1 MTLRS
6 NVIQLLQNAAKD
18 TKSARLSKVLAKLQ
32 AENPFDEVLDEIDKM
47 LALIKQEAKTDKENK
62 EWCESEREENHK
74 NKEASEEN
82 IRNLEETINT
92 LDDDI
97 NNPETGLLAMI
108 AETETSLQ
116 QNHDDQTTETADR
129 AEENRAYQTNIKNIV
144 VAEDLLK
151 KAVKVL
157 KAYYDQ
163 FNKEEAELQEE
174 PDAPDTWEGEYEG
187 QSEQGGDVIKTL
199 EFIAEETHKEE
210 TDAHSAEEE
219 AQHDFEDSMQKLKDE
234 QAELEKTLAK
244 YQETLAEKVK
254 ELAEKKEEL
263 KKTQAELKAIEK
275 YLLKIKPGCDYLDE
289 NFETREKNRGLEKE
303 ALKEARDMLKD
314 TPAYKKAVVEAEQ
327 EALGDCKDICNKEGR
342 THAKC
347 EACLAVT
354 SVPGYCAGHKDT
366 QGC

>member
-6 NVIQLLQNAAKD
+6 NVIQLLKQAARKQ
-18 TKSARLSKVLAKLQ
+18 KSLKLAKIAALLQ
-32 AENPFDEVLDEIDKM
+32 AENPFDTVLEEIAKM
-47 LALIKQEAKTDKENK
+47 IDVIDQEAKTDKENK

-74 NKEASEEN
+74 NKEEAEEN

-97 NNPETGLLAMI
+97 NNPETGILAMI

-129 AEENRAYQTNIKNIV
+129 AEENRAYQTNIKNTV
-144 VAEDLLK
+144 TAQELLK

-163 FNKEEAELQEE
+163 FNKEAELQEE
-174 PDAPDTWEGEYEG
+174 PDAPDTWEGDYEG
-187 QSEQGGDVIKTL
+187 QSKQGGDVIKTP

-219 AQHDFEDSMQKLKDE
+219 AQHAFEDSMKKLKDE

-244 YQETLAEKVK
+244 YQETLAEKQK
-254 ELAEKKEEL
+254 ELGEKKEEL
-263 KKTQAELKAIEK
+263 KKTEAELKAIEK